1 MKLKF
6 TYHRWYFLIVA
17 LLSFSACTERI
28 DIELDSTPGR
38 LVVEGAVTTDF
49 LRHHVD
55 LSITSDYFSNE
66 PAPPV
71 RDALVEL
78 SFGNESMILSEDE
91 AVPGRY
97 KAAIA
102 FSGIPG
108 TSYKLDISQ
117 LDMDQDGEE
126 EHYHASG
133 TMPGGPELEHI
144 ELRYYSTPVISGYAV
159 FMYASHPPEQ
169 RDWFGFKLIKN
180 SDMLTDSLM
189 KYTVLSDDL
198 FDSGYFPGMPVGY
211 LSDDDPR
218 QAIHSGDT
226 VTFELNCIEQA
237 YYNFV
242 TEAQL
247 EINAKYPLFSGPPA
261 NVISNIDNGAMG
273 IFAVYSIQ
281 RSSLIVE

>member
-1 MKLKF
+1 M
-6 TYHRWYFLIVA
+6 A

-28 DIELDSTPGR
+28 DIDLDSTPGR

-66 PAPPV
+66 PAQPV

-78 SFGNESMILSEDE
+78 SFGNESIILSEDE
-91 AVPGRY
+91 AIPGRY
-97 KAAIA
+97 KASTA

-144 ELRYYSTPVISGYAV
+144 ELRYYSSPVISGFAV

-169 RDWFGFKLIKN
+169 RDWFGFKLKKN
-180 SDMLTDSLM
+180 SDMLTDSLK

-198 FDSGYFPGMPVGY
+198 FDSGYFPGLPVGY
-211 LSDDDPR
+211 LNDDDPR

-247 EINAKYPLFSGPPA
+247 EINANYPLFSGPPA

-281 RSSLIVE
+281 RSSLVVE